1 MESLDGVREDCL
13 GDTRDEGRGRA
24 GEATQSTVVEKGKC
38 WSTSQVQILVLSF
51 TCGSKLSKVL

>member
-1 MESLDGVREDCL
+1 MDGAREECL
-13 GDTRDEGRGRA
+13 GDTRDEGRGWA
-24 GEATQSTVVEKGKC
+24 GEATRSTVVDKGKC